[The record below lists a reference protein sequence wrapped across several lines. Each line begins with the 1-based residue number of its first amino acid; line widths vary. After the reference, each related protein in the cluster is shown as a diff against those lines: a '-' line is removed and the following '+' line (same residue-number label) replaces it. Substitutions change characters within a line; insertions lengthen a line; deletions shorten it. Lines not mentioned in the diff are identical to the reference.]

1 MYATVHAD
9 PEWQTHTRL
18 EMCRLSYNDSW
29 KMCVNFFYNH
39 NTSDIDQ
46 DHILCT
52 GSVRTVL
59 TCIRQITMTLSYV
72 CFTCFI
78 FGFGLFLKKREN
90 VASKFF
96 KMIPIVQIMFKKEAI
111 LI

>member
-1 MYATVHAD
+1 MNATVHAD

-29 KMCVNFFYNH
+29 KMCVYFFYNH
-39 NTSDIDQ
+39 NASVIDQ

-52 GSVRTVL
+52 GSVHTVL
-59 TCIRQITMTLSYV
+59 TCIRQIIMYV
-72 CFTCFI
+72 SLVSI
-78 FGFGLFLKKREN
+78 FGFGLFFIKREN
-90 VASKFF
+90 VASNFF
-96 KMIPIVQIMFKKEAI
+96 KLIPIVQIMFKKEAI